1 MKVAEKGHQR
11 AQEKVAYALLFG
23 DYMSQNVTK
32 AREMFEKLAVDGS
45 PKAQMVPGW
54 CCIII
59 SRLIM
64 KKKKKQKNKTDIILM
79 SDISAVGLFPR
90 QALGFLYAAG
100 LGVNSSQAKVI
111 CLFFYKYTL
120 IIDLCYVTLNNDC
133 QLSALPC
140 PQALVYYTFGAL
152 GGNAVAHMI
161 LVRRV

>member
-1 MKVAEKGHQR
+1 
-11 AQEKVAYALLFG
+11 
-23 DYMSQNVTK
+23 
-32 AREMFEKLAVDGS
+32 
-45 PKAQMVPGW
+45 
-54 CCIII
+54 
-59 SRLIM
+59 
-64 KKKKKQKNKTDIILM
+64 M

-120 IIDLCYVTLNNDC
+120 IIGLCYVTLNNDC

-140 PQALVYYTFGAL
+140 SQALVYYTFGAL

-161 LVRRV
+161 LVRQV

>member
-1 MKVAEKGHQR
+1 
-11 AQEKVAYALLFG
+11 
-23 DYMSQNVTK
+23 
-32 AREMFEKLAVDGS
+32 
-45 PKAQMVPGW
+45 
-54 CCIII
+54 
-59 SRLIM
+59 
-64 KKKKKQKNKTDIILM
+64 M

-120 IIDLCYVTLNNDC
+120 IIALCYVTLNNDC

-161 LVRRV
+161 LVRRVSFSAE